1 MGLDLDEP
9 ITKDSMKYVFLDEF
23 ERTSTQYQ
31 DALKAYIEEY
41 SKKNV
46 RFIFTTNHI
55 NKVSAGIRSRLTEIN
70 FDCQSIEE
78 EKYLKNEIAKKIL
91 KEISPSEGFEIS
103 KEEVV
108 SIVNKKF
115 PDFRSILIEL
125 DNYKQTGYTL
135 KNTSSLDLKVKFD
148 LFNLLFD
155 ETKNFEN
162 IYHFIIEN
170 FGAER
175 IDNLIELL
183 GKPFFDYCI
192 ENKKTKT
199 ENLFDVANI
208 ITEKSKLLETSSDP
222 IIVGISTIGKI
233 RNLLIK

>member
-1 MGLDLDEP
+1 M
-9 ITKDSMKYVFLDEF
+9 
-23 ERTSTQYQ
+23 
-31 DALKAYIEEY
+31 
-41 SKKNV
+41 
-46 RFIFTTNHI
+46 
-55 NKVSAGIRSRLTEIN
+55 
-70 FDCQSIEE
+70 
-78 EKYLKNEIAKKIL
+78 KNEIAKKIL

-208 ITEKSKLLETSSDP
+208 ITEKSKLLETSPDP